1 MKQYIV
7 LSVDL
12 GVAYRW
18 VVFWFVFLIM
28 VCVLVADCNI
38 LHTIMVSADMC
49 KSHIEMRKVFQ
60 YVCGTFVVLLNSVM
74 RAESHFLKCFSHR

>member
-7 LSVDL
+7 ISVGL
-12 GVAYRW
+12 GVVYRW
-18 VVFWFVFLIM
+18 VVFFCFFDHG
-28 VCVLVADCNI
+28 VCVSSRLQYS
-38 LHTIMVSADMC
+38 TYMVSADMC

-60 YVCGTFVVLLNSVM
+60 YVCGTFVVLFNSVM